1 MLVSPSNH
9 EHNPTMRVLLA
20 STLLLS
26 ALACGGEE
34 FVSAPTSS
42 QGGQAG
48 AGGSGGGVAGEGG
61 SAQAG
66 DSGAAGTSGEGGSAG
81 DGGAGQGGDGG
92 TAGNGGTAGAAGD
105 GGAAGNG
112 GAAGTTLA
120 GAAGDGGT
128 AGDGGSAQAGD
139 GGAAGDGGNGGAAG
153 SGVVVCEDGQ
163 FLCGEVCVD
172 ESIEHCGGCNPCAAS
187 KDPLAEA
194 ACAEGKCNNVCAPGF
209 AFAAGRC
216 RDFGGWYVTY
226 KDQNGATQCS
236 SKNGMNNNQCTCPNN
251 FNKVPLGYIPQPNIS
266 PADGNAIQLSVC
278 APAAIVGDLTKPAG
292 DWGGA
297 FLREVGTGICRWG
310 NPYRSDLQCGCPLTG
325 SWVGEKIPLKE
336 ANSSKDLEFT
346 LCRRSPPT
354 GAPTYLGAFAKFS
367 ENNVLDGLFGKN
379 CYAPLG
385 DNKCSCPEGSFAT
398 PINGK
403 FYGKKEGLSL
413 LEIHPSVVSVCL
425 PNGLL
430 ARAGSAA
437 LEHAARVGAHQTT
450 AEGFCACSARV
461 GGAPPGDLLPLPVEA
476 PAHALVAPGQQR
488 RAAQGQVR
496 PRALLAEEARQ
507 QPPRRRL
514 GGPDRHPGTPRH
526 RVRRREL
533 GREHVEGT
541 EAVGGPVLREHGLD
555 PELHRRER
563 GGLQPGHQMAGICWE
578 GGAMDEGGRTIS
590 ILRSRLASPS
600 RTMHSRPDAT
610 TLSPTAGT
618 RPASC
623 ISSPPREP

>member
-1 MLVSPSNH
+1 
-9 EHNPTMRVLLA
+9 MRVLLA

-48 AGGSGGGVAGEGG
+48 AGGSGGG

-66 DSGAAGTSGEGGSAG
+66 DSGAAGTSGEGGSTSEGGAAGSAG
-81 DGGAGQGGDGG
+81 DGGAGQSGAAGDGG
-92 TAGNGGTAGAAGD
+92 TAGNGGTAG
-105 GGAAGNG
+105 
-112 GAAGTTLA
+112 TA

-128 AGDGGSAQAGD
+128 AGNGGAAGDGGAAGTTPAGAGGDGGTAGGGGSAGD

-153 SGVVVCEDGQ
+153 SGTVVCEGTQ
-163 FLCGEVCVD
+163 FLCNNACVD
-172 ESIEHCGGCNPCAAS
+172 ESVEHCGGCNPCAAS

-194 ACAEGKCNNVCAPGF
+194 ACAEGKCKNVCAPGF

-236 SKNGMNNNQCTCPNN
+236 SENGMNNNQCTCPNG
-251 FNKVPLGYIPQPNIS
+251 FNKVPLGYIPQPGIS
-266 PADGNAIQLSVC
+266 PADVEAIQLSVC

-336 ANSSKDLEFT
+336 SNSSKDLEFT

-367 ENNVLDGLFGKN
+367 DDNVVDGFFGKN

-385 DNKCSCPEGSFAT
+385 DNQCACPEGSFST
-398 PINGK
+398 PIKGK
-403 FYGKKEGLSL
+403 FYGKKEGFSL
-413 LEIHPSVVSVCL
+413 FEVRPSVVSVCL

-437 LEHAARVGAHQTT
+437 LEHAARVRAHQTT
-450 AEGFCACSARV
+450 AEGFGASSARV
-461 GGAPPGDLLPLPVEA
+461 GGAPPGDLLPLPIEA

-496 PRALLAEEARQ
+496 PRARLAEEARQ
-507 QPPRRRL
+507 QPPRRHL
-514 GGPDRHPGTPRH
+514 GGADRHPGAPRH
-526 RVRRREL
+526 RVRRRDL
-533 GREHVEGT
+533 GREHVEGAQ
-541 EAVGGPVLREHGLD
+541 AVGGPILREHRLD

-563 GGLQPGHQMAGICWE
+563 GGLQPGHQIAGICWE
-578 GGAMDEGGRTIS
+578 GGPIDEGGRTIS
-590 ILRSRLASPS
+590 ILRRRLASPS